1 MSKINPKLM
10 PFEIGDLFFTT
21 NSTSPSTRFGGTW
34 ELYSKGRTI
43 VGYDPDDT
51 DFDTI
56 GETGGSKTHYHDK
69 GSYFAT
75 MRVNGNDIQFKDA
88 AHNWTSNF
96 QVSGSNSQVVSINQ
110 GYAIGVEGTS
120 GTSSNMQP
128 YITTYI
134 WIKTA

>member
-43 VGYDPDDT
+43 VGYDPNDT

-56 GETGGSKTHYHDK
+56 GKTGGEKTHTLTIDEMPQHDHEVYMDQD
-69 GSYFAT
+69 GTGGRWGPNGTSQQSTQRYSAT
-75 MRVNGNDIQFKDA
+75 GVSGGNQ
-88 AHNWTSNF
+88 AHNNL
-96 QVSGSNSQVVSINQ
+96 
-110 GYAIGVEGTS
+110 
-120 GTSSNMQP
+120 QP

>member
-10 PFEIGDLFFTT
+10 PFLVGDLFFTT
-21 NSTSPSTRFGGTW
+21 NNTNPANRFGGTW
-34 ELYSKGRTI
+34 QLYGKGRTI

-56 GETGGSKTHYHDK
+56 GKTGGSKYLQQHTHSVNDR
-69 GSYFAT
+69 AT
-75 MRVNGNDIQFKDA
+75 TFSGTGNHA
-88 AHNWTSNF
+88 P
-96 QVSGSNSQVVSINQ
+96 SQ
-110 GYAIGVEGTS
+110 TS
-120 GTSSNMQP
+120 GDRSWNNLGVGNVQGVQTGNSGNLQP